1 MGLIIVSSEITLLI
15 PLKMPILE
23 SMLEFP
29 IKVPF
34 VKPIVIMCN
43 MYKFVCCRSL
53 SNATLVK
60 HTSVFEP
67 AD

>member
-1 MGLIIVSSEITLLI
+1 MGLVTLLI
-15 PLKMPILE
+15 PLKVPILE

-29 IKVPF
+29 IKFPF
-34 VKPIVIMCN
+34 VNLIVIKCN